1 MEKVSLKVL
10 PIDRHLSCVS
20 LLTNTFNTVVNQSL
34 ARKYIDGLTKSPLNI
49 LELQTFVKLFFNHRF
64 MHEKKPIFISI

>member
-10 PIDRHLSCVS
+10 PVDRHLSCVS
-20 LLTNTFNTVVNQSL
+20 LLTNTFNTVVNQSI

-49 LELQTFVKLFFNHRF
+49 L
-64 MHEKKPIFISI
+64 